1 MGALRLPALAGVLG
15 LGLLAASCSS
25 SPSKSATS
33 TSTTLHQRTTTTTT
47 TTPPPTSTTTSTTS
61 TTACTTVSAA
71 AGATQGAA
79 GTIIGTITL
88 SVATSEPC
96 TIMGYPTMAL
106 FASGGTALPV
116 TMMDGLTINDPG
128 PATQPATLVT
138 LSPTQKAEFTYQYSD
153 VTTGNETSCAS
164 SATASV
170 TTPGAKA
177 ASTPI
182 PFSAAPCAN
191 GTIHVSPVYAATAG
205 G

>member
-15 LGLLAASCSS
+15 LGLLAAACSS
-25 SPSKSATS
+25 TPSKSATS
-33 TSTTLHQRTTTTTT
+33 TSTTAHQRTTTTTT
-47 TTPPPTSTTTSTTS
+47 TLPATSTTTSTTS
-61 TTACTTVSAA
+61 TTACSTVSAA
-71 AGATQGAA
+71 GGATQGAA

-88 SVATSEPC
+88 SVATSESC

-153 VTTGNETSCAS
+153 VTTGNETSCAG

-182 PFSAAPCAN
+182 PFTAAPCAN